1 MTVASI
7 QEAFSA
13 RARTHPG
20 AVAVRSGDSAVT
32 YAELDARA
40 ARLAGRLRD
49 LGVTAESPV
58 AVLMDRSP
66 DLIVAL
72 LAVLKA
78 GGAYLPLHS
87 AYPLDR
93 MQWIVDDVGA
103 GVLLTDTAM
112 SGGELPSV
120 GHVVVVDQEPAAEQP
135 YEAPLPGP
143 DDERLAY
150 VIYTSGST
158 GRPKGVEVTHR
169 SVLSLLGDSC
179 WDPSVHGK
187 VLMVAPYAFGVSTFE
202 VWGPLLRGGE
212 VVLAPPGTF
221 DLQAVRRIL
230 AAEVVTSVHLTA
242 GLFRVVA
249 EEAPESLAT
258 VKEVMTG
265 GDVVSSAAVRRV
277 LEACPGIRVRIM
289 YGQTE
294 TTLFSTYATFDG
306 PDEVTETI
314 PIGRPMD
321 DTRTYVLD
329 GDLRPV
335 PDGEVGE
342 LYVAGAGVARGYAGR
357 PDLTAERFVDDP
369 SGAAGE
375 RMFRTGDLVR
385 TREDGA
391 LEFSGRTD
399 SQVKIRGFRVELS
412 EIEAVLGK
420 HPDVAHALV
429 VGALEN
435 GERRLAA
442 YVVPGAAEVDLA
454 ELRAYVAEKVPDYMV
469 PASFQSLGE
478 LPVTANGKI
487 DRGALPEPVFGAD
500 NGYRAPRNPVEETLC
515 GIFVKVLGAERVGLD
530 DSFFDIGGQSLHA
543 ARLVLRVEGELGVRI
558 TVAEL
563 FDLPTVALLAKH
575 VAELTAEDK

>member
-49 LGVTAESPV
+49 LGVTAEAPV

-135 YEAPLPGP
+135 YEAPLPGL